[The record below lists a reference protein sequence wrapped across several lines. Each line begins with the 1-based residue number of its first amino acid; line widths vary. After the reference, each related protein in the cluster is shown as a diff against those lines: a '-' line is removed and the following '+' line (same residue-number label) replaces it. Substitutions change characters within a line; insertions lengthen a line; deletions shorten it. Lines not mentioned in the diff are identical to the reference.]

1 MAAVQKRL
9 AARILKCS
17 PHRIRFDPEKLEQI
31 EGAITKHDVRGLISS
46 NAIHRMPKNCGSRA
60 RARFRHLQRRKG
72 RQTGMGKRKGT
83 KNARQSSKR
92 AWMDKIRLQR
102 SLISQLKEN
111 KTITPRLCRMLL
123 LKAKGGFF
131 RSQRHLK
138 LYLNEQLKK

>member
-31 EGAITKHDVRGLISS
+31 QGAITKHDVRGLIGS
-46 NAIHRMPKNCGSRA
+46 NAIYEVPKNCASRA

-72 RQTGMGKRKGT
+72 RQRGAGKRKGT
-83 KNARQSSKR
+83 KNARLSGKR
-92 AWMDKIRLQR
+92 AWIDRIRLQK

-111 KTITPRLCRMLL
+111 KTITPQLYRMLYM
-123 LKAKGGFF
+123 KAKGGFF
-131 RSQRHLK
+131 RSQRHIK